1 MCEET
6 CLICEQCD
14 KYLNGCQGQRGTF
27 YNTLCPSSI
36 ITPVVDQCPE
46 PDLLNLH

>member
-14 KYLNGCQGQRGTF
+14 CFKNGCQGQRGSF
-27 YNTLCPSSI
+27 NNEFCPSGI
-36 ITPVVDQCPE
+36 IGPE
-46 PDLLNLH
+46 VIGFPGNIVELR